1 MNHQTGY
8 TMSIRTRLSISFGL
22 SLLCAATLA
31 APAAVADSPQ
41 EMAYVGRLAR
51 VALDHV
57 LVEAADGT
65 VTSFRVDQVLTQ
77 CFDFRGDKTTCE
89 TLADVGYADK
99 GRVTVVDGL
108 AKRIDLIVLQQ

>member
-1 MNHQTGY
+1 
-8 TMSIRTRLSISFGL
+8 MSIRMRLSISLGL

-31 APAAVADSPQ
+31 TAT
-41 EMAYVGRLAR
+41 EMTQVGRLAR

-57 LVEAADGT
+57 LVEAADGK
-65 VTSFRVDQVLTQ
+65 VTSYRVDQVLTQ

-89 TLADVGYADK
+89 TLAEIGYADK

-108 AKRIDLIVLQQ
+108 AKRIDLIELQQ

>member
-1 MNHQTGY
+1 
-8 TMSIRTRLSISFGL
+8 MSIRTPLSVSLGL

-31 APAAVADSPQ
+31 TSAAAADSPAQ
-41 EMAYVGRLAR
+41 MTVEGRLAR

-65 VTSFRVDQVLTQ
+65 VTSYRVDQVLTQ
-77 CFDFRGDKTTCE
+77 CFDFRADKTTCE
-89 TLADVGYADK
+89 TLADIGYADK

-108 AKRIDLIVLQQ
+108 AKRIDLLVLQQ

>member
-1 MNHQTGY
+1 
-8 TMSIRTRLSISFGL
+8 MSIRTRLSISFAL

-31 APAAVADSPQ
+31 APAVAASPQ

-89 TLADVGYADK
+89 TLAEIGYADK